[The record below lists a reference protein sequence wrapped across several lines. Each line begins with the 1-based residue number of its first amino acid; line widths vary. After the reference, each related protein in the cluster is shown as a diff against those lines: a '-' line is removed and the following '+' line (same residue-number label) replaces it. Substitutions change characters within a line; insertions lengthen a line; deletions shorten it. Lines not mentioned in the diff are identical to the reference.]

1 MYHHRLLTAL
11 VLSISLLLAAMAIA
25 SDAPKAAGNHPS
37 IEGTYKLVSRTLP
50 DGTKMASS
58 DIIGLLTFTKTH
70 RNFNIVWKQPDGKKF
85 SLSIV
90 STYKL
95 TAKDYTETLIYVLQ
109 NDEITGKGL
118 TYDFSG
124 QSKTVPI
131 VMEGGS
137 IRIKLPFDPATVTFS
152 GNKITGVAESMFT
165 DVWEKI
171 E

>member
-1 MYHHRLLTAL
+1 MNHHRLLTVL
-11 VLSISLLLAAMAIA
+11 VLSVTLLFAAVAIA
-25 SDAPKAAGNHPS
+25 SDAPKATAKAPS
-37 IEGTYKLVSRTLP
+37 IEGPYKLVSRTLP
-50 DGTKMASS
+50 DGTKMASP

-70 RNFNIVWKQPDGKKF
+70 RNFNIVWKQPGGKKF

-95 TAKDYTETLIYVLQ
+95 TDKDYTETLMYVLQ

-124 QSKTVPI
+124 QSRTVPI
-131 VMEGGS
+131 TMSGGS
-137 IRIKLPFDPATVTFS
+137 IKIKMPFDPPTITIS
-152 GNKITGVAESMFT
+152 GNKMTAVSESMFT
-165 DVWEKI
+165 DSWEKI

>member
-1 MYHHRLLTAL
+1 MHHHRLFTVL
-11 VLSISLLLAAMAIA
+11 VLSVTLLLSAVAIA
-25 SDAPKAAGNHPS
+25 SDQLKATVKGPS

-50 DGTKMASS
+50 DGTKMASP

-95 TAKDYTETLIYVLQ
+95 TDKDYTETLLYVLQ

-131 VMEGGS
+131 SISGGS
-137 IRIKLPFDPATVTFS
+137 IKIKFPFDPATVTFS
-152 GNKITGVAESMFT
+152 GNKLTGVADAMFN
-165 DVWEKI
+165 DYWEKI
-171 E
+171 Q

>member
-1 MYHHRLLTAL
+1 MHHHRLLTAF
-11 VLSISLLLAAMAIA
+11 VLSVSLLLAAVAMA
-25 SDAPKAAGNHPS
+25 SDPPKVAGKTPS
-37 IEGTYKLVSRTLP
+37 IEGTYQLVSRTLP
-50 DGTKMASS
+50 DGTKMMPP

-95 TAKDYTETLIYVLQ
+95 TAKDYTETLLYVMQ

-131 VMEGGS
+131 VMESGG
-137 IRIKLPFDPATVTFS
+137 IKIKLPFDPATVTIS
-152 GNKITGVAESMFT
+152 GNKIIGVAESMFT
-165 DVWEKI
+165 DDWEKI
-171 E
+171 Q

>member
-1 MYHHRLLTAL
+1 MHHHRLLTVL
-11 VLSISLLLAAMAIA
+11 VLSVTLLLSALAIA
-25 SDAPKAAGNHPS
+25 SEPPKATAKNPS
-37 IEGTYKLVSRTLP
+37 IEGTYRLVTRTLP
-50 DGTKMASS
+50 DGTKMTSP

-95 TAKDYTETLIYVLQ
+95 TDKDYTETLLYVLQ

-131 VMEGGS
+131 SMSGGS
-137 IRIKLPFDPATVTFS
+137 IKIKLPFDPATVTFS
-152 GNKITGVAESMFT
+152 GNKIIGVAESMFT
-165 DVWEKI
+165 DDWEKI
-171 E
+171 Q

>member
-1 MYHHRLLTAL
+1 MHHHRLFTVL
-11 VLSISLLLAAMAIA
+11 VLSVTLLLSALAMA
-25 SDAPKAAGNHPS
+25 SDPPKATGKIPS
-37 IEGTYKLVSRTLP
+37 IEGTYQLVSRTLP
-50 DGTKMASS
+50 DGTKMVPP

-95 TAKDYTETLIYVLQ
+95 TAKDYTETLLYVMQ

-131 VMEGGS
+131 VTEGGS
-137 IRIKLPFDPATVTFS
+137 IKIKLPFDPATITIS

-165 DVWEKI
+165 DDWEKI
-171 E
+171 Q

>member
-1 MYHHRLLTAL
+1 M
-11 VLSISLLLAAMAIA
+11 LLAAVAIA
-25 SDAPKAAGNHPS
+25 KEPPKATAKSPS

-50 DGTKMASS
+50 DGTKMTSP

-70 RNFNIVWKQPDGKKF
+70 RNFNIAWKQPDGKKF
-85 SLSIV
+85 SLSII

-95 TAKDYTETLIYVLQ
+95 TGKDYSETHLYVMQ

-118 TYDFSG
+118 TYDFTSCLA
-124 QSKTVPI
+124 TVPI
-131 VMEGGS
+131 TMSGGS
-137 IRIKLPFDPATVTFS
+137 IAIKLPFDPATVTFS

-165 DVWEKI
+165 DIWEKI